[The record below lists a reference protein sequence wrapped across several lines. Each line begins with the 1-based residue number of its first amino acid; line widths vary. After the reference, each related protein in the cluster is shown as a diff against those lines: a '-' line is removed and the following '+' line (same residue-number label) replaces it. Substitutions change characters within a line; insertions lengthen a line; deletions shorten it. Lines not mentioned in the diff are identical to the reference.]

1 MSTPVNLS
9 PIRASNYYKCRAF
22 VTQYS
27 CNVEITSSQYML
39 TSRQRQGK
47 IQQGRNKSKRNED
60 QDPSRSPDVSPISR
74 TVGPDTS
81 KKYCLCI
88 LDYFLIECVVNKA
101 NQNLSPR

>member
-1 MSTPVNLS
+1 MKIKTLLE
-9 PIRASNYYKCRAF
+9 A
-22 VTQYS
+22 
-27 CNVEITSSQYML
+27 L
-39 TSRQRQGK
+39 TYLLFL
-47 IQQGRNKSKRNED
+47 IQLG
-60 QDPSRSPDVSPISR
+60 SR